1 MIVAQLA
8 IPLAAVVAVVFA
20 TWFALDILLRT
31 RPGEGVSAAAERT
44 RELGSSY
51 IWRFVILSVTLGLA
65 GGAGAGAAVGAYR
78 DGVESGAVA
87 GLAVLAGALG
97 AAATAAAGLALGQ
110 RASERAATAADRTLR
125 QALAITLWAGT
136 APALAGGALAVAGVA
151 GLYGIATR
159 LADIPGSEAGFL
171 VLGAGAGAALTAM
184 AARLLAASGNADE
197 DGGPEA
203 ETVEAAGS
211 AVGGADTVA
220 LMAAAGG
227 AGLVLGAP
235 MAQLGDD
242 LVWIVTPLVVM
253 ALGLAAATIAGITL
267 PFWTRAMRNAGRS
280 VVAGYAITAVVGGA
294 LAFLAPVAML
304 EEGRWW
310 FSGAGLLGAGM
321 SAVVFV
327 TGRAI
332 VGDGSGYRGTGAAFA
347 LLTGTGLV
355 AAFAFGWQVEIEGVS
370 STATAL
376 YGVAMA
382 AAGALALAPA
392 AVAIRAFGSGAA
404 NAAALAER
412 AREAAEPAE
421 GAEEAPAPMP
431 LGPLTATAQRALAPA
446 WCQGIG
452 WTALVGAALVG
463 ALLLAV
469 RTELGNMAASDV
481 PRYVQ
486 IAAEL
491 GVVPD
496 FEDIEAQ
503 AAYDLASY
511 RDLLDRHDIHAAD
524 VPQLLLAGEAET
536 RLLLEL
542 RAEQGRLD
550 EGTRTIAGGPLPFPS
565 LPPLRLDRLVGL
577 GALVA
582 LTGLLAAIGLAAAGR
597 RAAVAR
603 TLGAVLVAAA
613 VPVAAALIVRPVVGG
628 NAGWEVAA
636 GAALA
641 ALVAGLALAG
651 TGGGKQGVTAETGLS
666 LAVFLGAAGAV
677 IAPALVAA

>member
-1 MIVAQLA
+1 MTVAQLA
-8 IPLAAVVAVVFA
+8 IPLAAAVAAVFA
-20 TWFALDILLRT
+20 IWFALDVLLRT
-31 RPGEGVSAAAERT
+31 RPSEAVSAAAERT
-44 RELGSSY
+44 RELGGSLV
-51 IWRFVILSVTLGLA
+51 WRLVALSVTLGLA
-65 GGAGAGAAVGAYR
+65 GGTGFGAAVGAYR

-87 GLAVLAGALG
+87 GLAVLAGALA
-97 AAATAAAGLALGQ
+97 AAATAAAGAALGQ

-125 QALAITLWAGT
+125 QALAVALWAGT

-159 LADIPGSEAGFL
+159 FADVPGSEAAFL
-171 VLGAGAGAALTAM
+171 VLGAGAGAALTAL
-184 AARLLAASGNADE
+184 AARLLAASENPDE
-197 DGGPEA
+197 EGPEA
-203 ETVEAAGS
+203 EAVEAAGS
-211 AVGGADTVA
+211 AAAGADAVA
-220 LMAAAGG
+220 LLAAGGG

-242 LVWIVTPLVVM
+242 LVWIVAPLVVM
-253 ALGLAAATIAGITL
+253 ALGLGAATIAGITL
-267 PFWTRAMRNAGRS
+267 PFWTRSLRNAGRS

-294 LAFLAPVAML
+294 LAFLAPAAML

-310 FSGAGLLGAGM
+310 FAGTGLTGAGL
-321 SAVVFV
+321 SALLFFV
-327 TGRAI
+327 GRAI

-347 LLTGTGLV
+347 LLTGIALV

-392 AVAIRAFGSGAA
+392 AVAVRGFGSGAA
-404 NAAALAER
+404 NAVALAER
-412 AREAAEPAE
+412 AREAAEPVE
-421 GAEEAPAPMP
+421 GEEEAPVLMP
-431 LGPLTATAQRALAPA
+431 LGPLASTAQRALAPA
-446 WCQGIG
+446 WCHGIG
-452 WTALVGAALVG
+452 WTALVGAVLAG

-469 RTELGNMAASDV
+469 RTELGNVAAQDI

-486 IAAEL
+486 LAAEL

-496 FEDIEAQ
+496 FEDIQAQ
-503 AAYDLASY
+503 TAYDLAAY
-511 RDLLDRHDIHAAD
+511 RDVLDRHDIDAAD
-524 VPQLLLAGEAET
+524 APQLLLAGEPET
-536 RLLLEL
+536 RRLLEV

-550 EGTRTIAGGPLPFPS
+550 EGIVAIAGGPLPFPA
-565 LPPLRLDRLVGL
+565 LPPLRLDRLAGL
-577 GALVA
+577 GALFA

-597 RAAVAR
+597 RAAAAR
-603 TLGAVLVAAA
+603 ALGAVLVAAG
-613 VPVAAALIVRPVVGG
+613 VPVAAALIARAVVGG
-628 NAGWEVAA
+628 NGGWEVAA

-651 TGGGKQGVTAETGLS
+651 RGGGKQGVTAETGLA

-677 IAPALVAA
+677 IAPALVAV

>member
-51 IWRFVILSVTLGLA
+51 VWRFVVLSVTLGLA
-65 GGAGAGAAVGAYR
+65 GGAGLGAAVGAYR

-97 AAATAAAGLALGQ
+97 AAATAAVGLALGQ

-125 QALAITLWAGT
+125 QALAIALWAGT

-159 LADIPGSEAGFL
+159 FADIPSSEAAFL
-171 VLGAGAGAALTAM
+171 VLGAAAGAALTAL
-184 AARLLAASGNADE
+184 AVRLLAASEHAEEDE
-197 DGGPEA
+197 GPEA
-203 ETVEAAGS
+203 EAVEAAGS
-211 AVGGADTVA
+211 AASGADAVA
-220 LMAAAGG
+220 LAAAGGG

-242 LVWIVTPLVVM
+242 LVWVVTPLVVI
-253 ALGLAAATIAGITL
+253 ALGLGAATIAGITF

-310 FSGAGLLGAGM
+310 FSGAGLLGAGL
-321 SAVVFV
+321 SALLFV

-332 VGDGSGYRGTGAAFA
+332 VGDGSWYRGTGAAFV
-347 LLTGTGLV
+347 LLTGAGLV
-355 AAFAFGWQVEIEGVS
+355 AAFVFGWQVEIEGVS

-404 NAAALAER
+404 NAVALAER
-412 AREAAEPAE
+412 AREAAEPVE
-421 GAEEAPAPMP
+421 GEEEGPAAMP
-431 LGPLTATAQRALAPA
+431 LAPLAATAQRALAPA
-446 WCQGIG
+446 WCHGIG
-452 WTALVGAALVG
+452 WTALVGAVLVG
-463 ALLLAV
+463 SLLLAV
-469 RTELGNMAASDV
+469 RTELGKVAASDV

-486 IAAEL
+486 MAAEF

-503 AAYDLASY
+503 TAYDLASY
-511 RDLLDRHDIHAAD
+511 RDLLDRHDIQAAD
-524 VPQLLLAGEAET
+524 VPQLMLAGEAET
-536 RLLLEL
+536 RRLLDL

-550 EGTRTIAGGPLPFPS
+550 EGTRAIAGGPLPFPS
-565 LPPLRLDRLVGL
+565 LPPLRLDRLVGV

-582 LTGLLAAIGLAAAGR
+582 LTGLLAAIGLTAAGPRAAAA
-597 RAAVAR
+597 RAL
-603 TLGAVLVAAA
+603 TAVLVAAA
-613 VPVAAALIVRPVVGG
+613 VPPAAALIVRAVVGG
-628 NAGWEVAA
+628 NAAWEAAA

-641 ALVAGLALAG
+641 GLIAGLALAAR
-651 TGGGKQGVTAETGLS
+651 GGGKQGVAAETGLA
-666 LAVFLGAAGAV
+666 LAVWLAAAGAV
-677 IAPALVAA
+677 IAPAMVAV

>member
-31 RPGEGVSAAAERT
+31 RPGEPVSAAAERT

-51 IWRFVILSVTLGLA
+51 IWRFVVLSVTLGLA
-65 GGAGAGAAVGAYR
+65 GGAGVGAAVGAYR

-87 GLAVLAGALG
+87 GLAVLAGALA
-97 AAATAAAGLALGQ
+97 AAATAAVGLALGQ
-110 RASERAATAADRTLR
+110 RGSERAATAADRTLR
-125 QALAITLWAGT
+125 QALAIALWAGT
-136 APALAGGALAVAGVA
+136 APALVGGALAVAGVA

-159 LADIPGSEAGFL
+159 FADIPGNEAAFL
-171 VLGAGAGAALTAM
+171 VLGAGAGAALTALV
-184 AARLLAASGNADE
+184 ARLLAASDDPDE
-197 DGGPEA
+197 DQGPEA
-203 ETVEAAGS
+203 ETVDAAGS
-211 AVGGADTVA
+211 AASGADAVA
-220 LMAAAGG
+220 LVAAGGG

-280 VVAGYAITAVVGGA
+280 VVAGYAIAAVVGGV

-310 FSGAGLLGAGM
+310 FSGAGLLGAGL
-321 SAVVFV
+321 SALLFLV
-327 TGRAI
+327 GRAI
-332 VGDGSGYRGTGAAFA
+332 IGDGSGYRGTGAAFA
-347 LLTGTGLV
+347 LLTGIALV
-355 AAFAFGWQVEIEGVS
+355 AAFAFGWQVEIEGIS
-370 STATAL
+370 STGTAL

-392 AVAIRAFGSGAA
+392 AVAVRGFGTGTA
-404 NAAALAER
+404 NAVALAER

-421 GAEEAPAPMP
+421 GEEAAPAPMP

-446 WCQGIG
+446 WCHGIG
-452 WTALVGAALVG
+452 WTALVGAVLVG

-469 RTELGNMAASDV
+469 RAELGNVAANDV

-524 VPQLLLAGEAET
+524 APQLMLAGEAET
-536 RLLLEL
+536 RRLLDL
-542 RAEQGRLD
+542 RAEQGRLE
-550 EGTRTIAGGPLPFPS
+550 EGMKAIAGGPLPFPS
-565 LPPLRLDRLVGL
+565 LPPLRLDRLVGV

-582 LTGLLAAIGLAAAGR
+582 LTALLGAIGLAAAGR
-597 RAAVAR
+597 RAAAVR
-603 TLGAVLVAAA
+603 TLGAVLVAAG
-613 VPVAAALIVRPVVGG
+613 VPVAAALIVRAAVGG

-641 ALVAGLALAG
+641 GLIAGLALAAR
-651 TGGGKQGVTAETGLS
+651 GGGKQGVAAETGLS
-666 LAVFLGAAGAV
+666 LAVWLAATGAA